1 MRPSST
7 RRAPYPRLVALAV
20 ASLIIFTAIATLTKS
35 PTRAQIPPQE
45 SSQLAQ
51 GGMLR
56 VRDVW
61 RQVYELLPDLPK
73 ENHHISTETGE
84 PAEDNTLIDRLIRY
98 HVYIQNRPTQFRL
111 DWKLTLA
118 DYLGANQ
125 IMRPEQYP
133 RARVLQENPLEGD
146 KKAIGTL
153 NRQQRDALVDV
164 LVGIFNPSAANAVS
178 ERQPP
183 ADTPPIPPP
192 SNDAGDNGRFSLP
205 RLPQPGDSELL
216 LP

>member
-1 MRPSST
+1 MRPSSIK
-7 RRAPYPRLVALAV
+7 RSPYPRLVALAV
-20 ASLIIFTAIATLTKS
+20 ASLVLFTAIATLTKS
-35 PTRAQIPPQE
+35 PTRAQIPPQH

-61 RQVYELLPDLPK
+61 QQVYELLPDLPK

-118 DYLGANQ
+118 DYLGANK

-133 RARVLQENPLEGD
+133 RARVLRENPLEGD
-146 KKAIGTL
+146 KKAIGSL

-183 ADTPPIPPP
+183 ADPPSTPPP
-192 SNDAGDNGRFSLP
+192 SNAGGNRRFSLP
-205 RLPQPGDSELL
+205 PLPQPGDSELL

>member
-7 RRAPYPRLVALAV
+7 DRSPYPRLVALAV
-20 ASLIIFTAIATLTKS
+20 ASLVLFTVIATLTKS
-35 PTRAQIPPQE
+35 PTRAQIPPQQ

-51 GGMLR
+51 GGIWR

-61 RQVYELLPDLPK
+61 QQVYQLLPDLPK
-73 ENHHISTETGE
+73 ENHYISTETGE

-118 DYLGANQ
+118 DYLGVNK

-133 RARVLQENPLEGD
+133 RASVLRENPLEGD
-146 KKAIGTL
+146 KKAIASL

-164 LVGIFNPSAANAVS
+164 LVGIFNPSAADTVS

-183 ADTPPIPPP
+183 ADPPSTPPS
-192 SNDAGDNGRFSLP
+192 SNADDHPRFSLP
-205 RLPQPGDSELL
+205 PLPQPGDSQLL